1 MTRAS
6 LPTGA
11 VMSTPFPDGCGLRQT
26 SVTGDGGAGRMR
38 AASRRASGGR
48 DTGQGG
54 WAGQATRVTLETP
67 GLSGCLARRHEL
79 GSR

>member
-1 MTRAS
+1 
-6 LPTGA
+6 
-11 VMSTPFPDGCGLRQT
+11 
-26 SVTGDGGAGRMR
+26 MR